1 MVGGEGVFLHSPFAI
16 RESGNGMDFELS
28 DEQRLL
34 KESVDRLVADRYDFE
49 SRRRFQK
56 GSDGFSR
63 ELWEQYAELGLLG
76 LPFAEEHGGFGGGAV
91 ETMIVMEAFGRAL
104 ALEPYLATVILG
116 GGFLRHGGT
125 EAQKSELIPQL
136 ASGEVTLAFAHA
148 ERQSRHDLFDVATTA
163 RRDGA
168 GFVLE
173 GDKGVVV
180 HGDSAQKLIVTARTA
195 GGRRDRGGIGVF
207 LIDANTPGVS
217 RRGYPTQDGQR
228 AAEVSL
234 ASVRVGPEAVI
245 GEPENGLPLIE
256 RVVDEAIAALC
267 AEAVGCMAE
276 MHALTIEYLKT
287 RKQFGVPIGS
297 FQVLQHRGAD
307 MFVALEQAR
316 SMAMFATMM
325 AQDENAEERRNA
337 VAAAKVQIGRSGRF
351 IGQQAVQL
359 HGGVGMTME
368 LKVGHYFKRVTMI
381 DTLFGDADHHLA
393 RVAEAGG
400 LV

>member
-1 MVGGEGVFLHSPFAI
+1 
-16 RESGNGMDFELS
+16 MDFDLT

-34 KESVDRLVADRYDFE
+34 KDSVDRLVADRYGFDE
-49 SRRRFQK
+49 RRHYQQEPE
-56 GSDGFSR
+56 GFSR
-63 ELWEQYAELGLLG
+63 ELWAQYAELGLLG

-104 ALEPYLATVILG
+104 VLEPYLATVILG

-125 EAQKSELIPQL
+125 DAQKSELIPQI
-136 ASGEVTLAFAHA
+136 AAGELTLAFAHT
-148 ERQSRHDLFDVATTA
+148 ERQSRFDLFDVATTA
-163 RRDGA
+163 KRDGP

-180 HGDSAQKLIVTARTA
+180 HGDSADKLIVTARTA
-195 GGRRDRGGIGVF
+195 GGRRDRSGIGVF
-207 LIDANTPGVS
+207 LVDANAAGVS

-228 AAEVSL
+228 AAEISL
-234 ASVRVGPEAVI
+234 ASVRVGPEAVL
-245 GEPENGLPLIE
+245 GDAGNGLPLVE

-267 AEAVGCMAE
+267 AEAVGAMGE
-276 MHALTIEYLKT
+276 MHRLTIDYLKT

-325 AQDENAEERRNA
+325 AQAEDADERRKA
-337 VAAAKVQIGRSGRF
+337 VAAAKVQIGRSGKF
-351 IGQQAVQL
+351 IGQQAIQL

-368 LKVGHYFKRVTMI
+368 FSVGHYFKRVTMI

-393 RVAEAGG
+393 AVAEAGG
-400 LV
+400 LVS

>member
-1 MVGGEGVFLHSPFAI
+1 
-16 RESGNGMDFELS
+16 MDFDLS

-49 SRRRFQK
+49 TRKRYQQQA
-56 GSDGFSR
+56 DGFSR
-63 ELWEQYAELGLLG
+63 ELWGQYAELGLLG
-76 LPFAEEHGGFGGGAV
+76 LPFAEEHGGFGGGPV

-104 ALEPYLATVILG
+104 ALEPYFATVILG
-116 GGFLRHGGT
+116 GGFLRQGGSD
-125 EAQKSELIPQL
+125 AQRSELIPRI
-136 ASGEVTLAFAHA
+136 AAGEMTLAFAHT
-148 ERQSRHDLFDVATTA
+148 ERQSRHDLVDVATTA
-163 RRDGA
+163 KRDGS
-168 GFVLE
+168 GFMLE

-180 HGDSAQKLIVTARTA
+180 HGDSAQKLVVTARTA
-195 GGRRDRGGIGVF
+195 GGRRDRNGIGVF
-207 LIDANTPGVS
+207 LVDPNTAGVS

-228 AAEVSL
+228 AAEISL
-234 ASVRVGPEAVI
+234 ASVRVGREAVI
-245 GEPENGLPLIE
+245 GDSENGLPLIE

-267 AEAVGCMAE
+267 AEAVGCMGE

-297 FQVLQHRGAD
+297 FQALQHRGAD

-325 AQDENAEERRNA
+325 AQDENAVERRKA
-337 VAAAKVQIGRSGRF
+337 ASAAKVQIGRSGRF
-351 IGQQAVQL
+351 IGQQAIQL

-368 LKVGHYFKRVTMI
+368 FSVGHYFKRVTMI

-393 RVAEAGG
+393 LVAEAGD

>member
-1 MVGGEGVFLHSPFAI
+1 
-16 RESGNGMDFELS
+16 MDFDLT

-49 SRRRFQK
+49 ARKRYGQEP
-56 GSDGFSR
+56 DGFSR
-63 ELWEQYAELGLLG
+63 ALWGQYAELGLLG

-104 ALEPYLATVILG
+104 ALEPYLATMILG
-116 GGFLRHGGT
+116 GGFLRHGGSD
-125 EAQKSELIPQL
+125 EQRAALIAQVAAGEL
-136 ASGEVTLAFAHA
+136 TLAFAHT
-148 ERQSRHDLFDVATTA
+148 ERQSRHDLFDVAATA

-168 GFVLE
+168 AFVLDGE
-173 GDKGVVV
+173 KGVVI
-180 HGDSAQKLIVTARTA
+180 HGDSADRLVVTARTA
-195 GGRRDRGGIGVF
+195 GSRRDRAGIGLF
-207 LIDANTPGVS
+207 LVDADAPGVT

-228 AAEVSL
+228 AAEISF
-234 ASVRVGPEAVI
+234 SGVRVGPEAVI
-245 GEPENGLPLIE
+245 GDPEDGLPLVE
-256 RVVDEAIAALC
+256 RVVDEAMAALA

-325 AQDENAEERRNA
+325 AQDENAAERRKA

-368 LKVGHYFKRVTMI
+368 FKVGHYFKRVTMI

-393 RVAEAGG
+393 AVAEAGG
-400 LV
+400 LVA

>member
-1 MVGGEGVFLHSPFAI
+1 
-16 RESGNGMDFELS
+16 MDFDLT

-34 KESVDRLVADRYDFE
+34 KESVDRLVGGRYDFE
-49 SRRRFQK
+49 ARKRYQQEP
-56 GSDGFSR
+56 DGFSR
-63 ELWEQYAELGLLG
+63 ELWGQYAELGLLG

-125 EAQKSELIPQL
+125 DAQKAELVPQI
-136 ASGEVTLAFAHA
+136 AAGEMTLAFAHT
-148 ERQSRHDLFDVATTA
+148 ERQSRYDLFDVATTA
-163 RRDGA
+163 KRDGSA
-168 GFVLE
+168 FVLE

-180 HGDSAQKLIVTARTA
+180 HGDSAQKLVVTARTA
-195 GGRRDRGGIGVF
+195 GGRRDRDGIGVF
-207 LIDANTPGVS
+207 LIDASAPGVS

-228 AAEVSL
+228 AAEISL
-234 ASVRVGPEAVI
+234 ASVRVGPEAVL
-245 GEPENGLPLIE
+245 GDPGNGLPLVE

-267 AEAVGCMAE
+267 AEAVGAMGE
-276 MHALTIEYLKT
+276 MHRLTIDYLRT

-325 AQDENAEERRNA
+325 AQEEDAAERRKA

-351 IGQQAVQL
+351 VGQQAIQL

-368 LKVGHYFKRVTMI
+368 FKVGHYFKRVTMI

-393 RVAEAGG
+393 QVAEAGG
-400 LV
+400 LVS